1 MRWFDR
7 LQHIDRR
14 IMYFL
19 LVLVIA
25 APLIWKL
32 DFPIIASPAVVGAY
46 NTVEN
51 MPSDKIAVISIN
63 WASGTISENGPQTE
77 AIIRHMFLKGKKF
90 AIIAWDPQGSKFA
103 YDYAERI
110 ARETGKVYGRDWVH
124 WGLRPIAN
132 IVLLIQGFARDIPRA
147 IGKDI
152 NGTPLSQIPMMRGV
166 KDIKDVGLIADITPT
181 ATLDV
186 WIAYIYGQYRTP
198 IIYAPTAV
206 MAPEGFNP
214 LDAGQIK
221 GMLTGMKGA
230 AEYEHLLGRVDF
242 ATRAA
247 GSLSSSHILII
258 VLIILG
264 NVGYV
269 MSRRRREEE

>member
-14 IMYFL
+14 IMYVL
-19 LVLVIA
+19 LALIIA

-32 DFPIIASPAVVGAY
+32 DFPIMASPAVKGAY
-46 NTVEN
+46 NAVEN
-51 MPSDKIAVISIN
+51 IPDGKIAVISIN
-63 WASGTISENGPQTE
+63 WASGTIAENGPQTE
-77 AIIRHMFLKGKKF
+77 AIIRHMFMKDKKF
-90 AIIAWDPQGSKFA
+90 AIIAWDPQGSKFS

-132 IVLLIQGFARDIPRA
+132 IVLLIQGFARNIPRT

-152 NGTPLSQIPMMRGV
+152 NGTPLSDIPMMQEI

-181 ATLDV
+181 ATLDI

-221 GMLTGMKGA
+221 GMLAGMKGA

-242 ATRAA
+242 ATRATGA
-247 GSLSSSHILII
+247 LSSSHILII

-264 NVGYV
+264 NVGYL